1 MTKKWGLLLFTSL
14 LAVTTALTGC
24 STNKGEKEPVKNE
37 AVQETKEVVFPLEQ
51 PVDLTMF
58 TVKHPQVKKDY
69 SEMQFF
75 KNMAEKTGVNVKWNL
90 ASTADGQEQ
99 MNLLFASDDLPDVFF
114 GPYLMSTS
122 DIVRYGSDGQIVP
135 LDDMINEQLTP
146 NIVKLFEQRPEYK
159 AYVTAP
165 DGHIYTIPM
174 ISETMENT
182 IPDAMFINQKWLD
195 KLGLAMPTTTDEF
208 YEVLK
213 AFKTGDP
220 NGNGAADEIPFSVVN
235 MKNAIQGPLSLAA
248 AFGKTWPSG
257 NASNFRV
264 EDGKIAFA
272 PILEENRDFLTYI
285 NKLFKEGLIDQ
296 EIFTHD
302 ASVYAA
308 KLNSSPSSVGAFFFW
323 NASALP
329 PETRDDYVIVPPLK
343 GPSGETGWNRQD
355 PNNNPH
361 GFSITKEN
369 KHPEITM
376 KWFDELYET
385 NTSLEATYGPFGINL
400 EKVDGGYTVVPS
412 DDPGFRYS
420 ESAGAQAPG
429 AVLAETFSTAVPSPD
444 APADRKMEYVQL
456 LKPFTDSVIFP
467 RNLMISL
474 EDAELAKQW
483 GIDVMAENAYLDQAI
498 AKIVTGNDPEGEW
511 KKMVEQ
517 LKKYGLE
524 DYTAMMQRNYDSYLS
539 SSEAK

>member
-14 LAVTTALTGC
+14 IAISTALTGC
-24 STNKGEKEPVKNE
+24 SGSKGEKETVKSE
-37 AVQETKEVVFPLEQ
+37 APGETKKIVFPLEK

-58 TVKHPQVKKDY
+58 TIKHPAVKKDY
-69 SEMQFF
+69 SEMKFF

-122 DIVRYGSDGQIVP
+122 DIVRYGSDGQIIP
-135 LDDMINEQLTP
+135 LDDMINEELTP
-146 NIVKLFEQRPEYK
+146 NIMKLFEKRPEYK

-165 DGHIYTIPM
+165 NGHIYTIPM

-182 IPDAMFINQKWLD
+182 IPDAMFINKKWLD
-195 KLGLAMPTTTDEF
+195 KLGLEMPTTTDEF

-220 NGNGAADEIPFSVVN
+220 NGNGTADEIPFSVVN

-248 AFGKTWPSG
+248 AFGKSWPSG
-257 NASNFRV
+257 NASNFHV
-264 EDGKIAFA
+264 ENGKITFA
-272 PILEENRDFLTYI
+272 PILEENRDFLTYM
-285 NKLFKEGLIDQ
+285 NKLYKESLIDQ

-302 ASVYAA
+302 ASVYSA
-308 KLNSSPSSVGAFFFW
+308 KLNSNPSSVGAFFFW
-323 NASALP
+323 NSAALP
-329 PETRDDYVIVPPLK
+329 PETRDDYVMVPPLK
-343 GPSGETGWNRQD
+343 GPNGETGWNRQD

-369 KHPEITM
+369 ENPEITM

-385 NTSLEATYGPFGINL
+385 DTSLEATFGPFGTNL
-400 EKVDGGYTVVPS
+400 EKVDGGYTVTV
-412 DDPGFRYS
+412 DDRYA

-429 AVLAETFSTAVPSPD
+429 AVLAETFATAVPNPD
-444 APADRKMEYVQL
+444 LPPDRKKEYVEL
-456 LKPFTDSVIFP
+456 LKPFTNPEIFP
-467 RNLMISL
+467 RNLMVSL
-474 EDAELAKQW
+474 EDAEQIKQW
-483 GIDVMAENAYLDQAI
+483 GIDVLAENAYLDQAI
-498 AKIVTGNDPEGEW
+498 AKIVTGNDPAGEW
-511 KKMVEQ
+511 SKMVEQ

-524 DYTAMMQRNYDSYLS
+524 DYTAMMQRNYDSYIS